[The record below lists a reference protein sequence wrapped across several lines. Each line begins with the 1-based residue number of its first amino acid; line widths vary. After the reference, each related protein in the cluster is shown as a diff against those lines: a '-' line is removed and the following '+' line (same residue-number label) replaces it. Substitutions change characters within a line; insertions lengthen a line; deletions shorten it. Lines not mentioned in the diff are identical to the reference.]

1 MSKRLFDFISTAL
14 GVGPYVLSRW
24 EYGKEMVFT
33 ANPFYYQGPPATR
46 NIVVRFFHTTVQA
59 IAALIAGEADVLG
72 WDTLF
77 PNEEQM
83 PPLLEAQAAG
93 KVRVFIAPTST
104 WEHIDFALF
113 AK

>member
-1 MSKRLFDFISTAL
+1 
-14 GVGPYVLSRW
+14 
-24 EYGKEMVFT
+24 
-33 ANPFYYQGPPATR
+33 
-46 NIVVRFFHTTVQA
+46 VRFLWPTEQA

-113 AK
+113 VK